1 MYGKIAAFENVSC
14 WCDRFIT
21 SYSYG
26 GTCYLLSLFGREAE
40 VTSVMGS
47 FIEGRECRID
57 VDGLEDS
64 PCWVSRDR
72 QDNYRIL
79 TRKTGNVLHKI
90 AFGQEAFQGDRYRI
104 IIASSPE
111 EAKDKVIRFLDSGVS
126 TPINM
131 AWKDQVLTWMQDS
144 YGIGYAHPF
153 GFDEGTI
160 ACQVDLPSE
169 ESLEGYILQELL
181 PQVTQS

>member
-1 MYGKIAAFENVSC
+1 MYGKIAAFENISC
-14 WCDRFIT
+14 WCDRLVT
-21 SYSYG
+21 SYSDG
-26 GTCYLLSLFGREAE
+26 GTCYFLSLFGREAE

-47 FIEGRECRID
+47 FIENRECR
-57 VDGLEDS
+57 VEGFSSS
-64 PCWVSRDR
+64 PLWIGRDN

-104 IIASSPE
+104 IIANSPE

-131 AWKDQVLTWMQDS
+131 AWKDHVFTWMQDS
-144 YGIGYAHPF
+144 NGIGYAYPF
-153 GFDEGTI
+153 GFDESTI
-160 ACQVDLPSE
+160 AYQVDLPSE
-169 ESLEGYILQELL
+169 ERLEDYILNELL
-181 PQVTQS
+181 PQVTTQS